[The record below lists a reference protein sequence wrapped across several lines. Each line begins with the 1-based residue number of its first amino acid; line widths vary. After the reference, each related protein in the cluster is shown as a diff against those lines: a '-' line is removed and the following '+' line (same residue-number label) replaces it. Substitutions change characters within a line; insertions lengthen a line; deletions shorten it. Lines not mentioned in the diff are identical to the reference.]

1 MALKTWK
8 LFVPLLALG
17 LVALGAAQLF
27 AAVTQSSTDV
37 PKAIPDASSTTS
49 TLSFTVAGT
58 ITDAN
63 LTFNIA
69 HAWDSDV
76 VVSLTG
82 PGAPIQLLVQNCG
95 GSADNFTN
103 TVIDEDAGAFPCA
116 GTTGAPFTGSF
127 QSPAAGT
134 MNAFDTTASNGIWTL
149 TAADDSAIITGTLN
163 SWSLTLDGAA
173 PLPVELMSFEID

>member
-1 MALKTWK
+1 MKNRSVFVSMLCAAL
-8 LFVPLLALG
+8 V
-17 LVALGAAQLF
+17 VLGAVQLI
-27 AAVTQSSTDV
+27 AAVTESSTNV
-37 PKAIPDASSTTS
+37 PLAIPDAGSTTS
-49 TLSFTVAGT
+49 TLNFSVAGT

-63 LTFNIA
+63 LTFTIT

-82 PGAPIQLLVQNCG
+82 PSTPIQLLVQNCG

-103 TVIDEDAGAFPCA
+103 TTIDEDAGPMTCA
-116 GTTGAPFTGSF
+116 GTTGPPFTGAF

-149 TAADDSAIITGTLN
+149 TVTDDSAIIAGTLQA
-163 SWSLTLDGAA
+163 WSLTLDGAP
-173 PLPVELMSFEID
+173 PLPVELMTFEVE

>member
-1 MALKTWK
+1 MKNRNLIVPLMAL
-8 LFVPLLALG
+8 A
-17 LVALGAAQLF
+17 LVAVGAAQLF
-27 AAVTQSSTDV
+27 AAVTESSTNV
-37 PKAIPDASSTTS
+37 PVAIPDNGSTTS
-49 TLSFTVAGT
+49 TLNFSVAGT

-63 LTFNIA
+63 LTFTIA

-134 MNAFDTTASNGIWTL
+134 MDAFDTTASNGIWTL
-149 TAADDSAIITGTLN
+149 TAADDSSIISGTL
-163 SWSLTLDGAA
+163 SAWSLTLDGPP
-173 PLPVELMSFEID
+173 PLPVELMNFEVG

>member
-1 MALKTWK
+1 MGIRR
-8 LFVPLLALG
+8 LAVQG
-17 LVALGAAQLF
+17 LTIAMVALGAAQLF
-27 AAVTQSSTDV
+27 AAVTESSTDV
-37 PKAIPDASSTTS
+37 PKAIPDVSSTTS
-49 TLSFTVAGT
+49 TLNFSVNGT

-63 LTFNIA
+63 LTFSIA
-69 HAWDSDV
+69 HAWDSDI

-82 PGAPIQLLVQNCG
+82 PAAPIQLLVQNCG

-134 MNAFDTTASNGIWTL
+134 MDAFDTTSSGGTWTL
-149 TAADDSAIITGTLN
+149 TVADDSTAITGTLN

-173 PLPVELMSFEID
+173 PLPVELQSFTID

>member
-1 MALKTWK
+1 MKNRSLIVPVMAL
-8 LFVPLLALG
+8 A
-17 LVALGAAQLF
+17 LVAVGAAQLF
-27 AAVTQSSTDV
+27 AAVTESSTNV
-37 PKAIPDASSTTS
+37 PLAIPDAGSTTS
-49 TLSFTVAGT
+49 TLNFSVAGT

-63 LTFNIA
+63 LLFNIT
-69 HAWDSDV
+69 HAWDSDI

-82 PGAPIQLLVQNCG
+82 PAAPIQLLVQNCG

-134 MNAFDTTASNGIWTL
+134 MDAFDTTASNGIWTL
-149 TAADDSAIITGTLN
+149 TVADDSSIITGTLQ
-163 SWSLTLDGAA
+163 SWSLTLDGPP
-173 PLPVELMSFEID
+173 PLPVELMNFEIG